1 MDSCKVSR
9 AAGAVPTRRFT
20 PLHTPVHNDSFRET
34 MCANPTSERHRA
46 SRARLRGA
54 QGCRNRRAQQAAG
67 THSAEGTCAGRA
79 GRRGMRP

>member
-9 AAGAVPTRRFT
+9 AAGAVPTRLSTPIHPLFT
-20 PLHTPVHNDSFRET
+20 AISSAK
-34 MCANPTSERHRA
+34 MCESERHRA

-67 THSAEGTCAGRA
+67 THSAEAEGTCAGRA
-79 GRRGMRP
+79 GRRGTRP

>member
-20 PLHTPVHNDSFRET
+20 PPHTPLFT
-34 MCANPTSERHRA
+34 AIFFTKMCESERHRA

-54 QGCRNRRAQQAAG
+54 QGCCNRRAQQAAG

>member
-9 AAGAVPTRRFT
+9 AAGAVPTRIFT
-20 PLHTPVHNDSFRET
+20 PLHTPVHSDFFT
-34 MCANPTSERHRA
+34 KMCESERHRA

-54 QGCRNRRAQQAAG
+54 QGCCNRRAQQAAG